1 MSSLLLK
8 DVFDIPESTGA
19 EDYVLRLT
27 DATSGSGVGE
37 AIHDYVVT
45 PSLAQAFNDAF
56 GQVDQALSTGRNT
69 GAFLAGSFGSGKS
82 HFMAVLHA
90 LLRHDP
96 EARSIRDLHGVLA
109 QRDPMLQGKRF
120 FPLAVHFLDGKSMEQ
135 VIFDGYVR
143 QVRELHPDAPL
154 PAVYA
159 TDTLLQDGE
168 NLRRRMGD
176 DAFLAGLN
184 GESGQGNV
192 PEASDGEADI
202 WGGLLGSNTWT
213 ADRYQRS
220 LAAAP
225 GAQERQDLVTAL
237 QSQYFANYHR
247 MGEHVSMDEGLR
259 AISAHAQELG
269 YDAVVM
275 FLDELVLWL
284 AFQMND
290 AGAFGRESQKI
301 TKLIEG
307 NYGRLPVPLVSFI
320 ARQMDMKR
328 WFSDRG
334 ADGSKQQAMDDS
346 FRHQEGRFAVIEL
359 GDDNLAH
366 VAARRLLKPKNE
378 QARKTIEAAFAGIER
393 SEGVWDVLLD
403 GMNTDEANRGAS
415 AETFRLTYPFSPA
428 LVSTLRHLSAVMQRD
443 RTALKVMQQM
453 LVDRRD
459 TMTIDEVIPVGD
471 VYGYVV
477 AERDGSVLDPRRAA
491 LFRAADT
498 LYAEKLKPALM
509 TAIGVTESDLE
520 DRESDLARKFRM
532 DERLAHTLLLSA
544 VAPGVPALKDLTPS
558 RLASLNHGSIISPL
572 PGNEAA
578 LALSKVNQWKGR
590 VPEIHTTGPDRQP
603 VVSVVLSDVDYQSIL
618 DNAKVEDNPGR
629 RREMLRTLFRELLGR
644 ELGQPE
650 MDGTHRIQVQWRGT
664 HRRVDLLFGNVR
676 DTQEM
681 TSDKFRAAEG
691 AWKLVVD
698 LPFDEP
704 GHSVEEDIRRIE
716 DLTAGGMQE
725 RTMIWLP
732 RFLTKG
738 TQLQLQKLVVL
749 DWLLTG
755 HGDRWRQYS
764 DHLSE
769 ADRTQAKVILEGQ
782 YATLRQELST
792 AVTQAYGAIPASN
805 SLVQTDGTDT
815 VLWSL
820 DTQAQAPSRLGGPT
834 LAQAFDQIVTAAWD
848 QTYPD
853 HPRFAPDSGLIRAN
867 DLKNLLAHVERA
879 MAHPD
884 HRVEIEAQFATLRML
899 SEGLRIGKTGETH
912 FVFSSSYFTDWN
924 NTINRGMS
932 QSGLG
937 ADDTVTV
944 GQIKDTI
951 RGTDLGEGLDEQ
963 MVDTIVLAWALLDQR
978 AWYHYQAPTAPPVP
992 GRADRAMEL
1001 RAQEMPDDGEWTAA
1015 VRRAG
1020 AIFGLSTTP
1029 YKSAGNVTALAHD
1042 VHEKAATLN
1051 QPAQRLLQAV
1061 GATHEHRSLAETPR
1075 LIAAREGAT
1084 LVDTLRT
1091 LGGLPLLRHLAGME
1105 LRTGEQE
1112 LGRSLA
1118 TAQVVAGRLEVTP
1131 WDRVTP
1137 LAQAAGNSTD
1147 RGRDAQR
1154 ILQAFDEALAAQ
1166 EFARPMEA
1174 ALKILD
1180 SQIWTWVS
1188 SGIDEPGPKGQDGP
1202 GREGAGTGTSGKKS
1216 GRRSLT
1222 VMAGGVDWSLLER
1235 EIIKSIQ
1242 DGAAV
1247 EVTWR
1252 EL

>member
-1 MSSLLLK
+1 MSSPLLK
-8 DVFDIPESTGA
+8 DVFDIPVSTGA

-27 DATSGSGVGE
+27 DATSGAGVGE
-37 AIHDYVVT
+37 AIHEYVVT

-96 EARSIRDLHGVLA
+96 EARGIRELHDVLA

-120 FPLAVHFLDGKSMEQ
+120 FPLAVHFLDGRSMEQ
-135 VIFDGYVR
+135 VIFDGYVN

-154 PAVYA
+154 PAVFA
-159 TDTLLQDGE
+159 TDTLLEDAE

-176 DAFLAGLN
+176 RVFLAGLN
-184 GESGQGNV
+184 GE
-192 PEASDGEADI
+192 DGEGGPQAPSGETDI

-213 ADRYQRS
+213 LERYQRS

-225 GAQERQDLVTAL
+225 GSQDRQDLVSAL
-237 QSQYFANYHR
+237 QSQYFPNYHR

-259 AISAHAQELG
+259 AISTHAQQLG

-328 WFSDRG
+328 WFADRG
-334 ADGSKQQAMDDS
+334 ADGNKQQAMDDS

-366 VAARRLLKPKNE
+366 VAARRLLQPKDE
-378 QARKTIEAAFAGIER
+378 QARKAIEDAFAGIDR

-403 GMNTDEANRGAS
+403 GMNTDQTNRGAS
-415 AETFRLTYPFSPA
+415 AEAFRLTYPFSPA

-471 VYGYVV
+471 VYDYVV
-477 AERDGSVLDPRRAA
+477 AEREGSVLDPRRAA

-509 TAIGVTESDLE
+509 SALGVAEADLE
-520 DRESDLARKFRM
+520 DGDSDRARKFRM
-532 DERLAHTLLLSA
+532 DQRLAHTLLLSA
-544 VAPGVPALKDLTPS
+544 VAPGVPALKELTPA
-558 RLASLNHGSIISPL
+558 RLASLNHGSIVSPL
-572 PGNEAA
+572 PGNEAS

-618 DNAKVEDNPGR
+618 DNAKAEDNPGR
-629 RREMLRTLFRELLGR
+629 RREMLQTLFRELLGR
-644 ELGQPE
+644 ELGQAE
-650 MDGTHRIQVQWRGT
+650 IDGTHRVQVQWRGT

-676 DTQEM
+676 NTQEM
-681 TSDKFRAAEG
+681 PGDRFRAAPG
-691 AWKLVVD
+691 TWKLVVD

-764 DHLSE
+764 DHLSD

-782 YATLRQELST
+782 HATLRKELST
-792 AVTQAYGAIPASN
+792 AITQAYGALPASS

-820 DTQAQAPSRLGGPT
+820 DIQAQAPTSLGGPT
-834 LAQAFDQIVTAAWD
+834 LAQAFDQIVAAAWD
-848 QTYPD
+848 QTYPE
-853 HPRFAPDSGLIRAN
+853 HPRFAPDGGVFRAS

-899 SEGLRIGKTGETH
+899 SEGLRIGKTSETH
-912 FVFSSSYFTDWN
+912 FVFGPGFFTDWN
-924 NTINRGMS
+924 NTITRGMGR
-932 QSGLG
+932 SGLG

-944 GQIKDTI
+944 GQVKDII
-951 RGTDLGEGLDEQ
+951 RGTDLGEGLEEQ
-963 MVDTIVLAWALLDQR
+963 MVDTVVIAWTLLDQR
-978 AWYHYQAPTAPPVP
+978 AWYHYQAPTPQPAP
-992 GRADRAMEL
+992 GKTDRAMEL
-1001 RAQEMPDDGEWTAA
+1001 RPQEMPNDDEWDAA

-1020 AIFGLSTTP
+1020 AIFGLTTTA
-1029 YKSAGNVTALAHD
+1029 YKSAGNVTALAHE
-1042 VHEKAATLN
+1042 VHEKAAQLN
-1051 QPAQRLLQAV
+1051 QPAQQLLQAV
-1061 GATHEHRSLAETPR
+1061 GAANEHRALAETPR
-1075 LIAAREGAT
+1075 LTAAREGGT
-1084 LVDTLRT
+1084 LVESLRT
-1091 LGGLPLLRHLAGME
+1091 LGGLPLLRHLAGTE
-1105 LRTGEQE
+1105 LRTGERE
-1112 LGRSLA
+1112 LGRSLITAQAVAGHLRA
-1118 TAQVVAGRLEVTP
+1118 TA
-1131 WDRVTP
+1131 WDRLQP
-1137 LAQAAGNSTD
+1137 LAQAAGDGSD
-1147 RGRDAQR
+1147 RGREAQR
-1154 ILQAFDEALAAQ
+1154 ILQSFDEALADQ
-1166 EFARPMEA
+1166 EFARPLEA
-1174 ALKILD
+1174 ALKKLESD
-1180 SQIWTWVS
+1180 AWAWVS
-1188 SGIDEPGPKGQDGP
+1188 KRIDPPVPPKP
-1202 GREGAGTGTSGKKS
+1202 AVPGKKS
-1216 GRRSLT
+1216 GRRRVT
-1222 VMAGGVDWSLLER
+1222 VTSGGVDFSDLQG
-1235 EIIKSIQ
+1235 EITENLQ

-1247 EVTWR
+1247 EITWR

>member
-1 MSSLLLK
+1 MSAPLLK
-8 DVFDIPESTGA
+8 DVFDIPEHTGS

-27 DATSGSGVGE
+27 DATSGAGVGE

-56 GQVDQALSTGRNT
+56 GQVDQALGTGRNT

-96 EARSIRDLHGVLA
+96 EARSLRELHDVLA
-109 QRDPMLQGKRF
+109 QRDPMLQGKNF

-143 QVRELHPDAPL
+143 QARALHPDAPL

-159 TDTLLQDGE
+159 TDTLLKDGE

-176 DAFLAGLN
+176 QPFLAGLN
-184 GESGQGNV
+184 GESSHGPG
-192 PEASDGEADI
+192 ASSDDADGEADI

-213 ADRYQRS
+213 LDRYQRS

-225 GAQERQDLVTAL
+225 GSQDRQDLVGAL
-237 QSQYFANYHR
+237 QSEYFPNYHR
-247 MGEHVSMDEGLR
+247 MGEHVSMDEGLL
-259 AISAHAQELG
+259 AISTHAQHLG

-290 AGAFGRESQKI
+290 SGAFGRESQKI

-307 NYGRLPVPLVSFI
+307 NYGRLPVPIVSFI
-320 ARQMDMKR
+320 ARQMDMKS

-366 VAARRLLKPKNE
+366 VAARRLLQPKDE
-378 QARKTIEAAFAGIER
+378 QARKVIEEAFAGIDR

-403 GMNTDEANRGAS
+403 GMNADETNRGAS
-415 AETFRLTYPFSPA
+415 AEAFRLTYPFSPA

-471 VYGYVV
+471 VYEYVV

-509 TAIGVTESDLE
+509 TALGVAEADIE
-520 DRESDLARKFRM
+520 ERRFGRGQQFRM
-532 DERLAHTLLLSA
+532 DERLAHTLLLSS

-572 PGNEAA
+572 PGNEAS

-603 VVSVVLSDVDYQSIL
+603 VISVVLSDVDYQSIL

-629 RREMLRTLFRELLGR
+629 RREMLQALFRELLGR
-644 ELGQPE
+644 ELGQAE
-650 MDGTHRIQVQWRGT
+650 IDGTHRIQIQWRGT
-664 HRRVDLLFGNVR
+664 NRRVDLIFGNVR

-681 TSDKFRAAEG
+681 TGEKFRAAEG
-691 AWKLVVD
+691 TWKLVVD

-704 GHSVEEDIRRIE
+704 GHSVEEDIRRIG
-716 DLTAGGMQE
+716 DLTASGLQT

-732 RFLTKG
+732 RFLTKS

-749 DWLLTG
+749 NWLLTG

-769 ADRTQAKVILEGQ
+769 GDRTQAKVILEGQ

-792 AVTQAYGAIPASN
+792 AITQAYGATTAS
-805 SLVQTDGTDT
+805 SALVHTDGTDQ

-820 DTQAQAPSRLGGPT
+820 DNQAQAPSSLGGPT
-834 LAQAFDQIVTAAWD
+834 VDKAFDQIVTTAWD
-848 QTYPD
+848 QTYSE
-853 HPRFAPDSGLIRAN
+853 HPRFTPDSGVFRAS

-879 MAHPD
+879 MAHPE

-899 SEGLRIGKTGETH
+899 SEGLKIGKAGETH
-912 FVFSSSYFTDWN
+912 YVFSASYFTDWN
-924 NTINRGMS
+924 NTINRGLS
-932 QSGLG
+932 QAGLG
-937 ADDTVTV
+937 ADDDVTV
-944 GQIKDTI
+944 GRIKDII
-951 RGTDLGEGLDEQ
+951 RATDLGRGLEEQ
-963 MVDTIVLAWALLDQR
+963 MVDAVVIAWSLLEQR
-978 AWYHYQAPTAPPVP
+978 AWYHFKAPTTQPVP
-992 GRADRAMEL
+992 GKADRAMEL
-1001 RAQEMPDDGEWTAA
+1001 RPQEMPDDGEWATA

-1020 AIFGLSTTP
+1020 AVFGVSTTP
-1029 YKSAGNVTALAHD
+1029 YKSAGNVTALAHE
-1042 VHEKAATLN
+1042 VHEKAAALN
-1051 QPAQRLLQAV
+1051 PAAQQLLHAV
-1061 GATHEHRSLAETPR
+1061 QTAHEHRSLSSSPR
-1075 LIAAREGAT
+1075 WTAAREGAT
-1084 LVDTLRT
+1084 LVDALRT
-1091 LGGLPLLRHLAGME
+1091 LGGLPLLRHLAGTD
-1105 LRTGEQE
+1105 LQTGERE

-1118 TAQVVAGRLEVTP
+1118 TAHTVAGHLEATP
-1131 WDRVTP
+1131 WDRMTP
-1137 LAQAAGNSTD
+1137 LAQAAGDGSD
-1147 RGRDAQR
+1147 RGRDALL
-1154 ILQAFDEALAAQ
+1154 ILQSFDEALVAQ
-1166 EFARPMEA
+1166 EFARPLEA
-1174 ALKILD
+1174 AVKALD
-1180 SQIWTWVS
+1180 SDLWAWVS
-1188 SGIDEPGPKGQDGP
+1188 GGIDGP
-1202 GREGAGTGTSGKKS
+1202 GPGPVGPDPVETGGAKGS
-1216 GRRSLT
+1216 GRRRLT
-1222 VMAGGVDWSLLER
+1222 VTAGGVDWSQLES
-1235 EIIKSIQ
+1235 EIASSVE

-1247 EVTWR
+1247 EITWR